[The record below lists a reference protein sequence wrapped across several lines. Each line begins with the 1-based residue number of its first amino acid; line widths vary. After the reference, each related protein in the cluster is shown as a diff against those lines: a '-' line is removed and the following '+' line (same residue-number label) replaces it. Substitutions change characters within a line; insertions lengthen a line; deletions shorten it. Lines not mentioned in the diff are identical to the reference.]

1 MYELYY
7 APGTASFAVHWLL
20 IEMQLPHTLRL
31 LDLEKREQKSPGYL
45 RLNPDGVVPTLVIDG
60 VPHTECAALLL
71 ALADRHPAAGLA
83 PATDAALRAAYYQWT
98 FFCAN
103 SLQPAFRQWFY
114 PQDWTGTGEAV
125 KALARSRIEGC
136 WDRFEAL
143 LSDKRRHMLGER
155 LSALDFL
162 ATMLM
167 RWSRNMPKPV
177 TAWPALARYV
187 ERMRS
192 MDSFKTVYQ
201 REGLT
206 DWANAQ

>member
-7 APGTASFAVHWLL
+7 SPGTASFAVHWML
-20 IEMQLPHTLRL
+20 IEMKLPHKLKL
-31 LDLEKREQKSPGYL
+31 VDFDAKEQKSPGYL

-60 VPHTECAALLL
+60 VPRSESAALLL
-71 ALADRHPAAGLA
+71 TLADRHPAAGLA
-83 PATDAALRAAYYQWT
+83 PATGADERAAYYQWT
-98 FFCAN
+98 FYCAN

-114 PQDWTGTGEAV
+114 PDEAAGGEQAV
-125 KALARSRIEGC
+125 KALARARIERC

-143 LSDKRRHMLGER
+143 LADGRTHMLGER

-167 RWSRNMPKPV
+167 RWSRNMPRPS
-177 TAWPALARYV
+177 TAWPVLARYV
-187 ERMRS
+187 QRMRA
-192 MDSFKTVYQ
+192 MDSFRTTYA

-206 DWANAQ
+206 DWANA